1 MYYIGEYNA
10 REGYG
15 FSEMN
20 QLIFNLKKPMDR
32 RGRTDWRYKGEAI
45 EKAARLFTG
54 LIKAAILPQLTIVP
68 MPSSKRKDHP
78 DHDDRMLQVV
88 RLIGQGREEP
98 VDVRELL
105 VQEVNLEASHLTQ
118 ERPSIQELVE
128 SMRIDEAL
136 LEPRPR
142 AILLVDDVI
151 TNGSHLRAAKQLLE
165 PLLPGVPIGLLVL
178 ARRVP
183 NSTDP
188 LQGLTL

>member
-1 MYYIGEYNA
+1 MAFRPSKIDDLTRPDHSYLTSEDIVYFIGEYNA

-15 FSEMN
+15 FSDMN

-45 EKAARLFTG
+45 ERAARLFTG
-54 LIKAAILPQLTIVP
+54 LIKPAILPQLTIVP

-105 VQEVNLEASHLTQ
+105 VQEINPWGTPKTGQ
-118 ERPSIQELVE
+118 
-128 SMRIDEAL
+128 
-136 LEPRPR
+136 
-142 AILLVDDVI
+142 
-151 TNGSHLRAAKQLLE
+151 
-165 PLLPGVPIGLLVL
+165 
-178 ARRVP
+178 
-183 NSTDP
+183 
-188 LQGLTL
+188 